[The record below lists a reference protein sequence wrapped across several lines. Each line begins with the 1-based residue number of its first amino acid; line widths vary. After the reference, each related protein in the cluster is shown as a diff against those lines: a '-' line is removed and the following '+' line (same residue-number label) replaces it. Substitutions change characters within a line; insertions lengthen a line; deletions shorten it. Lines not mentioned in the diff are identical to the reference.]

1 MLHSRVNQFNRT
13 DYIRVLQLRNLSP
26 PPWCFRARLVLSW
39 GHPLLPAYAIS
50 VRRQC
55 SIYSVVLSELRRGH
69 RAFFFFRDP
78 LNKKQ
83 QVSKEATTVFEAWI
97 KSQKGCVKAVQAI
110 SPKTQMDSSVFIS
123 HCSKPIAPLPFQFTL
138 HISSLAL

>member
-69 RAFFFFRDP
+69 RAFFFQGP
-78 LNKKQ
+78 IEQK
-83 QVSKEATTVFEAWI
+83 TT
-97 KSQKGCVKAVQAI
+97 S
-110 SPKTQMDSSVFIS
+110 
-123 HCSKPIAPLPFQFTL
+123 
-138 HISSLAL
+138 